1 MQNYVTE
8 GKLEMEFPV
17 ILVKLDNVT
26 TIEEASKIVFENS
39 NLDARPEKGEWP
51 LGEKLRKR
59 WQPGSREETIGV
71 NEIIYNKDTN
81 FKYIYL
87 TAYVE
92 RAKTTVKGT
101 NGQWLDRLDRIN
113 KVESEVLFFEHDG
126 NVFIAVY
133 MNLTK
138 SLYKLNFILKDLLKE
153 EIWGTTT
160 LLPPVFHITD
170 STYYWLLS
178 KFLTGD
184 KILSEDPNMIIKSFT
199 GYAGAHKDNEHSMS
213 GEGER
218 ISALLGTLAFI
229 FGDDT
234 LKSLRLSININEKE
248 NFLFELAHQG
258 NIHLIE
264 YEGEISFEEIHKE
277 KILLTLILYKQI
289 IPSIIKSFEK
299 AEKDKEWNSQ
309 IKSQFINYVGDQIIF
324 KVKEEMGK
332 TGNMQKEMANEKVP
346 TDVTR

>member
-1 MQNYVTE
+1 
-8 GKLEMEFPV
+8 MEFPV
-17 ILVKLDNVT
+17 ILVRLDSIT
-26 TIEEASKIVFENS
+26 TIEEASKKVFENS
-39 NLDARPEKGEWP
+39 NLDARPERGEWP
-51 LGEKLRKR
+51 SGETLRKR

-71 NEIIYNKDTN
+71 NTIKYNEEIN

-92 RAKTTVKGT
+92 RAKTTVKSP
-101 NGQWLDRLDRIN
+101 NDQWLDRSDRIN
-113 KVESEVLFFEHDG
+113 KAESDVLFFEHDN
-126 NVFIAVY
+126 NVYIAVY
-133 MNLTK
+133 MNMTK
-138 SLYKLNFILKDLLKE
+138 SQYKLKFILKDLLRE
-153 EIWGTTT
+153 DIWGTTT

-184 KILSEDPNMIIKSFT
+184 KILSENPNMEIKSFT
-199 GYAGAHKDNEHSMS
+199 GYSGGHKDNEHSMS

-218 ISALLGTLAFI
+218 IHALLGTLAFI

-234 LKSLRLSININEKE
+234 LKSLRLSIKFNENE

-258 NIHLIE
+258 NVRLIE

-289 IPSIIKSFEK
+289 IPGIIKSFEK
-299 AEKDKEWNSQ
+299 AEKDKDWNSQ
-309 IKSQFINYVGDQIIF
+309 IKLQFIDYVGEQIIV
-324 KVKEEMGK
+324 KVSEEMKK
-332 TGNMQKEMANEKVP
+332 TKEMQSEMANENLQSQLN
-346 TDVTR
+346 

>member
-1 MQNYVTE
+1 
-8 GKLEMEFPV
+8 MEFPV
-17 ILVKLDNVT
+17 ILVKLDDVK
-26 TIEEASKIVFENS
+26 TIEDASKKLFENS
-39 NLDARPEKGEWP
+39 NLDSRPEKGEWP
-51 LGEKLRKR
+51 LGDMLRKK
-59 WQPGSREETIGV
+59 WLPGSAEESIGV
-71 NEIIYNKDTN
+71 NEIAYNDQVS
-81 FKYIYL
+81 FKYIYSK
-87 TAYVE
+87 AYVE
-92 RAKTTVKGT
+92 RAKTTVKGP
-101 NGQWLDRLDRIN
+101 NDQWLERADRIN
-113 KVESEVLFFEHDG
+113 KVDADVLFFEHE
-126 NVFIAVY
+126 NNIFIAIY

-184 KILSEDPNMIIKSFT
+184 KILSENPNMIIKSFT
-199 GYAGAHKDNEHSMS
+199 GYSGAAADKAHSMS

-234 LKSLRLSININEKE
+234 LKSLRLSINYNEKE

-264 YEGEISFEEIHKE
+264 YEGEISFDEMHKE

-289 IPSIIKSFEK
+289 IPGIFKSFEK
-299 AEKDKEWNSQ
+299 AEKEKEWSSQ
-309 IKSQFINYVGDQIIF
+309 KKLEFINSVGQQIIA
-324 KVKEEMGK
+324 KVNEEMESMKQFKKGV
-332 TGNMQKEMANEKVP
+332 GNEKFVNA
-346 TDVTR
+346 